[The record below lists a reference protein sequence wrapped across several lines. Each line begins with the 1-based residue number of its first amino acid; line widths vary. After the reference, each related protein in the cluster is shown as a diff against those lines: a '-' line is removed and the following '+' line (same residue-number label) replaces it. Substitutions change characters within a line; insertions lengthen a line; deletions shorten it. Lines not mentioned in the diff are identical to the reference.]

1 MASISS
7 ITDARRGRAGRIVM
21 VLGGGGSVG
30 AYQVGALLALTEA
43 GIVPDML
50 FGCSVGA
57 LNAAVLAG
65 DPGPQR
71 AADLAEWWLDT
82 RTHGVIAPSLWRRVH
97 DIAELAVPLTVT
109 TTCLDCGQAV
119 HHSRGG
125 VGDLLVASCALPGL
139 FPPVRLA

>member
-82 RTHGVIAPSLWRRVH
+82 RTHGVIAPSLWRRVRGVAVAAVAGGPADRDH
-97 DIAELAVPLTVT
+97 DGPRLRP
-109 TTCLDCGQAV
+109 GRPPQ
-119 HHSRGG
+119 SR
-125 VGDLLVASCALPGL
+125 
-139 FPPVRLA
+139 RRR